1 MGCGE
6 LCTTAL
12 RSACGKQGRTRAVIL
27 LSVAIVLGG
36 CAREPSS
43 AAHTVADYRAN
54 GGLRKEAFA
63 RCANDPGTLGQ
74 TPDCVNVREAQRLED
89 LGSIRNTP
97 PIKLPPPGA
106 Q

>member
-1 MGCGE
+1 MDRE
-6 LCTTAL
+6 QSSTTTL
-12 RSACGKQGRTRAVIL
+12 RSACRKQGRARATML

-36 CAREPSS
+36 CAREPST

-74 TPDCVNVREAQRLED
+74 TPDCVNVREAQRL
-89 LGSIRNTP
+89 
-97 PIKLPPPGA
+97 
-106 Q
+106 

>member
-1 MGCGE
+1 M
-6 LCTTAL
+6 
-12 RSACGKQGRTRAVIL
+12 
-27 LSVAIVLGG
+27 VLGG
-36 CAREPSS
+36 CARESSS

-54 GGLRKEAFA
+54 GVLRKEAFA
-63 RCANDPGTLGQ
+63 RCANDPGTLGE

-106 Q
+106 K

>member
-1 MGCGE
+1 MYCEDLSAKG
-6 LCTTAL
+6 L
-12 RSACGKQGRTRAVIL
+12 RSACRKQGRTRAAIL
-27 LSVAIVLGG
+27 LTVAMVLGG

-63 RCANDPGTLGQ
+63 RCANDPGTLGE

-89 LGSIRNTP
+89 LGSVRNTP

>member
-1 MGCGE
+1 MGCE
-6 LCTTAL
+6 QLCTTAPQSPW
-12 RSACGKQGRTRAVIL
+12 RKQGRSPAAALFTIAM
-27 LSVAIVLGG
+27 VLGG
-36 CAREPSS
+36 CARESS
-43 AAHTVADYRAN
+43 FAAHTVADYRAN

-63 RCANDPGTLGQ
+63 RCANDPGTLGE

-106 Q
+106 K